1 MILAGNL
8 LFHSKN
14 TVFVSAFLQ
23 FMDFNKNMK
32 FFHSFCTFRPFSSQQ
47 YTDEKPA
54 GTRSLQVPGV
64 IPGEVPEQ
72 RPHTSGEAPTI
83 ALHVQNSLRK

>member
-1 MILAGNL
+1 MGPLSFPIFNVFLPYSFIHFV
-8 LFHSKN
+8 LFS
-14 TVFVSAFLQ
+14 
-23 FMDFNKNMK
+23 
-32 FFHSFCTFRPFSSQQ
+32 PQQ
-47 YTDEKPA
+47 YTDGKPA

-83 ALHVQNSLRK
+83 ALHVQNSLRKYVFFKICKVRFL